1 MSLDCQV
8 REVWENQ
15 DLKAIQGLRVYQV
28 YQVSQEKMESQ
39 DKRETLG
46 YQEPG
51 DLTELLVKASLE
63 RRETEG
69 TGGPEASPVQS
80 VLWGQWGQRGT
91 QGMWGY
97 QV

>member
-1 MSLDCQV
+1 
-8 REVWENQ
+8 
-15 DLKAIQGLRVYQV
+15 
-28 YQVSQEKMESQ
+28 MESQ

-46 YQEPG
+46 YREPG